1 MLRKTLMFASL
12 ISPLVFATPLMAET
26 LQSPVKASAEKVAT
40 VNINQA
46 TAEQLASGLHGVG
59 VARAKAIIELRD
71 KLGGFTDIEQ
81 LLQVRGLGVRILE
94 NNQDRITL

>member
-26 LQSPVKASAEKVAT
+26 LQDPVKASAEKVAT

-59 VARAKAIIELRD
+59 MVRAKAIIELRD

-81 LLQVRGLGVRILE
+81 LLQVRGLGVRVLE